1 MPPRHRP
8 AASASTF
15 TKHASKYAS
24 KAAVGL
30 GRWATTDHTGS
41 AKFFANMPRL
51 GFVDTITIA
60 LVHIVTTILGAIGS
74 AFVVYLLI
82 AYGIPALL
90 FL

>member
-1 MPPRHRP
+1 MPSNNRFR
-8 AASASTF
+8 ATASAA
-15 TKHASKYAS
+15 KYASKYAS
-24 KAAVGL
+24 KAAAGL
-30 GRWATTDHTGS
+30 GRWGTTDHTGS
-41 AKFFANMPRL
+41 AKFFASMPRM
-51 GFVDTITIA
+51 GFVDTITIV